1 MPLNAKRFHL
11 VQIQLSILTLFLFF
25 LPSAFAASPLLV
37 DCEVMLGTV
46 KKPYH
51 MQVLASRYSLA
62 VRLPGYYDGVIAGN
76 THSLNMVLKGLR
88 MSADQ
93 FRTKFA
99 GKKVLLVGEGFG
111 ELLPALIDAGAKPLA
126 VDPLYALRGMN
137 DRLFRMSSLK
147 DSPNARLVL
156 LNFRDYL
163 NEYDDYLWPALA
175 QQLPFKEE
183 SFDFVISHLLI
194 SNLFSPNF
202 IDGQTYR
209 SQYRTI
215 IFSVITS
222 ILESGRVL
230 KRGGE
235 ALHVIAGKNTRPQ
248 FLGDNGILSPAYIG
262 KQKIAKSLEFQ
273 MTTGIEVPV
282 DFSDRMGD
290 LDAVPNR
297 RTTAEVS
304 LLTVRRR

>member
-1 MPLNAKRFHL
+1 MQ
-11 VQIQLSILTLFLFF
+11 VQLSILTLLLFF
-25 LPSAFAASPLLV
+25 LPNAFAAPPLLV

-51 MQVLASRYSLA
+51 MQVLASPYSLA
-62 VRLPGYYDGVIAGN
+62 IRLPGYYDGVIAGN
-76 THSLNMVLKGLR
+76 THSLAMVLKGLR
-88 MSADQ
+88 MNADQ
-93 FRTKFA
+93 FRAKFA

-126 VDPLYALRGMN
+126 VDPLYALRSMN
-137 DRLFRMSSLK
+137 DRSFRMSSLK

-156 LNFRDYL
+156 LNLRDYL
-163 NEYDDYLWPALA
+163 SEYDDYLWPALA

-194 SNLFSPNF
+194 SNLFSPHF

-209 SQYRTI
+209 SEYRAI

-248 FLGDNGILSPAYIG
+248 FLGDNGILSPAYIEN
-262 KQKIAKSLEFQ
+262 QKIAKSFKFE

-282 DFSDRMGD
+282 DFSDRMGE